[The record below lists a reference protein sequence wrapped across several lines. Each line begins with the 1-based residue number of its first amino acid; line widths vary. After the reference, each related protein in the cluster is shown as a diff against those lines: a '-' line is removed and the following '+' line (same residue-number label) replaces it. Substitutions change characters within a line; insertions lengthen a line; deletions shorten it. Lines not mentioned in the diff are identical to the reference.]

1 MYDLCSHLPK
11 TWVQN
16 RINMLLAAN
25 LISPKSNF
33 PSICSILPHLVF
45 SPFFCL
51 CLSLAW
57 WPVVA
62 STHWAPLINT
72 CPINPSMAQG
82 WCEMAYKPV
91 PLMAATMELLEA
103 LIPPSHTL
111 TPHKPGDPHKEA
123 SDGFLPSCQLT
134 LSFTPPTS
142 GLSSYVG
149 GRGDVLI
156 NDSKHYSSL
165 LFLGSLSL
173 LCRSSHHPEDVCLFG
188 AEGANTQLCDFSC
201 CIILFCIY

>member
-1 MYDLCSHLPK
+1 
-11 TWVQN
+11 
-16 RINMLLAAN
+16 
-25 LISPKSNF
+25 
-33 PSICSILPHLVF
+33 
-45 SPFFCL
+45 
-51 CLSLAW
+51 
-57 WPVVA
+57 
-62 STHWAPLINT
+62 
-72 CPINPSMAQG
+72 
-82 WCEMAYKPV
+82 
-91 PLMAATMELLEA
+91 MAATMELLEA

-173 LCRSSHHPEDVCLFG
+173 FCRSSHHPDLKKTCACSELRVQTLNCVISVV
-188 AEGANTQLCDFSC
+188 E
-201 CIILFCIY
+201 LFCIVYTKTI